1 MAGRSGLQIA
11 PRFRLPEEIA
21 GEAIGIL
28 AKRGAGKTNTG
39 GVLVEELLD
48 SLIQV
53 VVLDPVG
60 VWWGLRASKS
70 GTDAGYPIA
79 VLGGQHGDVPLEPTA
94 GGLVADVLVETGQS
108 LVLDL
113 SEFTKTEQ
121 RRFVAEFA
129 TKLYRRK
136 ARARS
141 LLHVVL
147 EEADEFAPQRVTAGD
162 APMVGAISLI
172 VKRGRSRGLGMTFI
186 TQRSASLNKDVLDQ
200 ADVLIVM
207 RTLGPRDR
215 KAIEGWI
222 EHQDAEG
229 MNEVLPSL
237 PTLQTGE
244 AWVWNPQRDLLK
256 RVQVRLRR
264 TFDSSDTPGKKGK
277 AEPRA
282 MAEID
287 FTKLGEQ
294 IAATR
299 ERAKENDPAAL
310 KTELR
315 RLRAELAK
323 RPTEVEERIV
333 EKEVVR
339 EVEVPVFEFEDR
351 RALQAVADAM
361 AALTTRLN
369 EIDRSVLAV
378 AERQR
383 AHQPVKP
390 PDPPP
395 ERRSPKHE
403 VVPVVKPGPR
413 PDPKAV
419 QAGNGNLKRAERRIL
434 SVLAQHPEG
443 RTVRQVAI
451 STGYSSKGG
460 GFRNALGA
468 LRTAGL
474 IDGRDLL
481 HITPEG
487 RALGDWEPLPTGRAL
502 LDYWLSHG
510 EIKKAEREVLTILYD
525 HYPATLTPEEVALAT
540 GYEATGGGF
549 RNALG
554 KLRTLGLIDG
564 RGEIKASDDFFQ
576 DERSETF
583 A

>member
-1 MAGRSGLQIA
+1 VGNIVSGLRIA
-11 PRFRLPEEIA
+11 RGFRLPEEIA
-21 GEAIGIL
+21 GEAVGIL

-39 GVLVEELLD
+39 GVLVEEMLD
-48 SLIQV
+48 ALIQV

-70 GTDAGYPIA
+70 GTDVGYPIA
-79 VLGGQHGDVPLEPTA
+79 VLGGQHGDVPLEATA
-94 GGLVADVLVETGQS
+94 GALIADVLVETGQS

-129 TKLYRRK
+129 TRLYRRK

-207 RTLGPRDR
+207 RTIGPRDR

-237 PTLQTGE
+237 PMLQTGE
-244 AWVWNPQRDLLK
+244 AWVWNPQRDLLR

-264 TFDSSDTPGKKGK
+264 TFDSSETPGKKGK

-287 FTKLGEQ
+287 FDALGQQ

-299 ERAKENDPAAL
+299 ERAKENDPTAL

-339 EVEVPVFEFEDR
+339 EIEVPVFEFEDR
-351 RALQAVADAM
+351 QAIQKVTDALND
-361 AALTTRLN
+361 LTTRLN
-369 EIDRSVLAV
+369 GIDNRVMAV

-390 PDPPP
+390 PP
-395 ERRSPKHE
+395 ERVPKPAPVE
-403 VVPVVKPGPR
+403 RRVPA
-413 PDPKAV
+413 KANV
-419 QAGNGNLKRAERRIL
+419 ERENTENGARLNRRAERMVL
-434 SVLAQHPEG
+434 AVLAQFPQG
-443 RTVRQVAI
+443 RTKKQVAI
-451 STGYSSKGG
+451 QSGYAQRGG
-460 GFRNALGA
+460 GFNGA
-468 LRTAGL
+468 LSR
-474 IDGRDLL
+474 
-481 HITPEG
+481 
-487 RALGDWEPLPTGRAL
+487 
-502 LDYWLSHG
+502 
-510 EIKKAEREVLTILYD
+510 
-525 HYPATLTPEEVALAT
+525 
-540 GYEATGGGF
+540 
-549 RNALG
+549 
-554 KLRTLGLIDG
+554 LRTLGLIEG
-564 RGEIKASDDFFQ
+564 SDPLQITDEGLAAIEGQWEPVPTGAALLDHWLRQFNRAA
-576 DERSETF
+576 ERSVLQVVHAAYPEALTKEEIAERAGYEAAGGGF
-583 A
+583 NGALSKNRTLGLVVKEGDGFRASEEFFD

>member
-1 MAGRSGLQIA
+1 MSGLRIA
-11 PRFRLPEEIA
+11 RGFRLPEEIA
-21 GEAIGIL
+21 GEAVGIL

-39 GVLVEELLD
+39 GVLVEEMLD
-48 SLIQV
+48 AQVQV

-70 GTDAGYPIA
+70 GTDVGYPIA
-79 VLGGQHGDVPLEPTA
+79 VLGGQHGDVPLEATA
-94 GGLVADVLVETGQS
+94 GALIADVLVETGQS

-172 VKRGRSRGLGMTFI
+172 IKRGRSRGLGMTFI

-222 EHQDAEG
+222 EHQDAAG

-244 AWVWNPQRDLLK
+244 AWVWNPQRDLLR

-264 TFDSSDTPGKKGK
+264 TFDSSETPGKKGK

-287 FTKLGEQ
+287 FDSLGQQ

-310 KTELR
+310 RAELR

-361 AALTTRLN
+361 AAMTTRLN

-378 AERQR
+378 AERQQ
-383 AHQPVKP
+383 AQPVKP
-390 PDPPP
+390 PP
-395 ERRSPKHE
+395 ERVPKPA
-403 VVPVVKPGPR
+403 PVERQLPARTNVER
-413 PDPKAV
+413 ENTD
-419 QAGNGNLKRAERRIL
+419 NGARLNRRAERMVL
-434 SVLAQHPEG
+434 AVLAQFPQG
-443 RTVRQVAI
+443 RTKKQVAI
-451 STGYSSKGG
+451 QSGYAQRGG
-460 GFRNALGA
+460 GFNGA
-468 LRTAGL
+468 L
-474 IDGRDLL
+474 
-481 HITPEG
+481 
-487 RALGDWEPLPTGRAL
+487 
-502 LDYWLSHG
+502 S
-510 EIKKAEREVLTILYD
+510 
-525 HYPATLTPEEVALAT
+525 
-540 GYEATGGGF
+540 
-549 RNALG
+549 
-554 KLRTLGLIDG
+554 KLRTLGFIAG
-564 RGEIKASDDFFQ
+564 SDPLQITDEGLEAIEGQWEPVPTGAGLLDHWLRQFNRAA
-576 DERSETF
+576 ERSVLRVVHDAYPEVLTKEEIAERAGYEAGGGGF
-583 A
+583 NAAISKNRTLGLVVKEGDGFRASEEFFG

>member
-1 MAGRSGLQIA
+1 M
-11 PRFRLPEEIA
+11 
-21 GEAIGIL
+21 
-28 AKRGAGKTNTG
+28 
-39 GVLVEELLD
+39 LVEELLD

-94 GGLVADVLVETGQS
+94 GALVADVLVETGQS

-244 AWVWNPQRDLLK
+244 AWVWNPQRDLLR
-256 RVQVRLRR
+256 RVQVRMRR
-264 TFDSSDTPGKKGK
+264 TFDSSETPGKKGK

-287 FTKLGEQ
+287 FDRLGEQ
-294 IAATR
+294 IAATV
-299 ERAKENDPAAL
+299 ERAKANDPTAL
-310 KTELR
+310 KAELR
-315 RLRAELAK
+315 RLRAELEK

-339 EVEVPVFEFEDR
+339 EVEVPVFDG
-351 RALQAVADAM
+351 QAQ
-361 AALTTRLN
+361 AALGQVRELLAN
-369 EIDRSVLAV
+369 VVRSLDALDQTVRV
-378 AERQR
+378 TNRE
-383 AHQPVKP
+383 PVKVEVKP
-390 PDPPP
+390 PVRVP
-395 ERRSPKHE
+395 SPAAGAAG
-403 VVPVVKPGPR
+403 GP
-413 PDPKAV
+413 
-419 QAGNGNLKRAERRIL
+419 
-434 SVLAQHPEG
+434 S
-443 RTVRQVAI
+443 
-451 STGYSSKGG
+451 
-460 GFRNALGA
+460 
-468 LRTAGL
+468 
-474 IDGRDLL
+474 
-481 HITPEG
+481 
-487 RALGDWEPLPTGRAL
+487 
-502 LDYWLSHG
+502 
-510 EIKKAEREVLTILYD
+510 
-525 HYPATLTPEEVALAT
+525 
-540 GYEATGGGF
+540 
-549 RNALG
+549 
-554 KLRTLGLIDG
+554 
-564 RGEIKASDDFFQ
+564 
-576 DERSETF
+576 
-583 A
+583 

>member
-1 MAGRSGLQIA
+1 MAKGLQIA

-21 GEAIGIL
+21 GEAVGIL

-39 GVLVEELLD
+39 GVLVEEMLD
-48 SLIQV
+48 ALIQV

-70 GTDAGYPIA
+70 GTDVGYPIA

-94 GGLVADVLVETGQS
+94 GALVADVLVETGQS

-129 TKLYRRK
+129 TKVYRRK
-136 ARARS
+136 ATARS

-207 RTLGPRDR
+207 RTFGPRDR

-229 MNEVLPSL
+229 LSDLLPSL

-264 TFDSSDTPGKKGK
+264 TFDSSETPGKTGK

-287 FTKLGEQ
+287 FDKLGEQ
-294 IAATR
+294 IAATV
-299 ERAKENDPAAL
+299 ERTKQNDPASL
-310 KTELR
+310 KAEVR
-315 RLRAELAK
+315 RLNAELAK

-333 EKEVVR
+333 ETEVVR
-339 EVEVPVFEFEDR
+339 EVEVPVFSFEDR
-351 RALQAVADAM
+351 QAIQAVADAM
-361 AALTTRLN
+361 NDLTTRLN
-369 EIDRSVLAV
+369 GIDKSVLEV
-378 AERQR
+378 TERQR
-383 AHQPVKP
+383 VPK
-390 PDPPP
+390 P
-395 ERRSPKHE
+395 ERSLVSAAAQRRPSGDE
-403 VVPVVKPGPR
+403 RPVAPR
-413 PDPKAV
+413 PDPKPV
-419 QAGNGNLKRAERRIL
+419 RSDNGTLKRAERRIL

-474 IDGRDLL
+474 IEGRDLL

-487 RALGDWEPLPTGRAL
+487 RAQGDWEPLPTGRAL
-502 LDYWLSHG
+502 LDHWLAHG
-510 EIKKAEREVLTILYD
+510 EIKKAEREVLSTLYD
-525 HYPATLTPEEVALAT
+525 AYPRTLTTEEIAVAT

-554 KLRTLGLIDG
+554 KLRTLGLIEG

-576 DERSETF
+576 DERSEVF